1 MDSGPTV
8 NDTWSEY
15 AYIFKIEVSGLV
27 DRLDVS
33 YKKKIRIIC
42 VHNHWKIGITIH
54 NIKMVVSIFCFMT
67 FTYLWNYC

>member
-1 MDSGPTV
+1 MDSGTTV

-33 YKKKIRIIC
+33 YKKKIQ
-42 VHNHWKIGITIH
+42 NHL
-54 NIKMVVSIFCFMT
+54 CPQP
-67 FTYLWNYC
+67 LEDWNYHS